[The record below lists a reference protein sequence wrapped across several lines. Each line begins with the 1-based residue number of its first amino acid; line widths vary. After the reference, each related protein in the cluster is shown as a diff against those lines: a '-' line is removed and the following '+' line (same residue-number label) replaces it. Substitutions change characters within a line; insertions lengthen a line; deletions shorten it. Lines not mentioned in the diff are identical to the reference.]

1 MRLAALLFSSARAAK
16 NSISARR
23 AFHCCRQLN
32 VVESVGGK
40 KAGRYS
46 KGSLQR
52 PCPGQVSKVPISK
65 CPRRCLCPVVNSGG
79 LPASSRAAKNVCHV
93 GVEVEVGE
101 EGAAIAFIRF
111 STTAA
116 ISAVHLSLSC
126 LPRSNVLSTGRCT
139 SGMVAKHRCTSALM
153 AKRRPS
159 GLEANLFATWPPATR
174 MRRQAV
180 RKRWAVQHHLVPKR
194 AVLQR

>member
-1 MRLAALLFSSARAAK
+1 MGFGELVMVIEGK
-16 NSISARR
+16 NMLDS
-23 AFHCCRQLN
+23 L
-32 VVESVGGK
+32 SV
-40 KAGRYS
+40 RE
-46 KGSLQR
+46 
-52 PCPGQVSKVPISK
+52 PGFDRSW
-65 CPRRCLCPVVNSGG
+65 
-79 LPASSRAAKNVCHV
+79 AAKNVCHV

-159 GLEANLFATWPPATR
+159 SLEANLFATWPPATR

-180 RKRWAVQHHLVPKR
+180 RKRWAVQHRLVPRRAVQHLVNTEK
-194 AVLQR
+194 L